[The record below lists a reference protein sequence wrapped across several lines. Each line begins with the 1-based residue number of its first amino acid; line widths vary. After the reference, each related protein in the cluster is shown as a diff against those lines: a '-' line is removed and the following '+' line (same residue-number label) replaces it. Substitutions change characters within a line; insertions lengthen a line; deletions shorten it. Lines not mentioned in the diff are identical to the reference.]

1 MQRNYHI
8 ECLRYKNVKS
18 PKIYKPR
25 RFYEFLLKDDEDQMK
40 MIANFYFTIQAL
52 LKTHNLVY

>member
-1 MQRNYHI
+1 M
-8 ECLRYKNVKS
+8 LKV

-52 LKTHNLVY
+52 LKTHDLIY

>member
-1 MQRNYHI
+1 M
-8 ECLRYKNVKS
+8 LKV

-40 MIANFYFTIQAL
+40 MIANSYFTIQAL
-52 LKTHNLVY
+52 LKTHNLIY